1 MPRYNVV
8 VHVVGDKLVTIDAPS
23 KEAVEQFFEGC
34 DPLTSIIE
42 YTEGFDSND
51 ALMIDARGQLCEV
64 EDPANCIPDFY
75 VDVDG
80 EASAD
85 PPEE

>member
-1 MPRYNVV
+1 MPKYNVV

-23 KEAVEQFFEGC
+23 KEAVLQFFEGC

-42 YTEGFDSND
+42 YTEGFDGSD
-51 ALMIDARGQLCEV
+51 ALMIDALGQLREV
-64 EDPANCIPDFY
+64 ENPNCDPDFY

-80 EASAD
+80 EACAD